1 MFHRFRRRR
10 SRYPCR
16 RYLIP
21 VTALGLAAGIL
32 LLQAAGVSQTMERG
46 LAGLGQRVSLWFTG
60 SPKPMDLPATD
71 SPTMWLPD
79 FSPDGLWEY
88 IEPDDSDSTAPP
100 PGNSIDHADNKDAA
114 EAVTITGGGNSYD
127 PSRVYI
133 KNLTD
138 YVIDTAALLAAKN
151 PVSITKN
158 DASLPQ
164 VLIVHTHGTEAYTP
178 SGSDQYKA
186 SGSYRTLDSSQN
198 MLRIGEEIT
207 QILNSRGI
215 GTVHS
220 TQLHDYPAYNG
231 AYNRALTDIKAWLKK
246 YPSIKLVIDVHRDAL
261 MEGDKVYKTVAQIE
275 GSPCAQLMLVTGT
288 DGGNLRHPNWK
299 QNAAFQVQLHHQLN
313 TAYPSI
319 MRPMSFRAGRY
330 NQHMT
335 TGSMLVEVGTCG
347 NTIQEALTAA
357 RLFAESLADLLLE
370 E

>member
-1 MFHRFRRRR
+1 MFYRAHRRR

-21 VTALGLAAGIL
+21 VTALGLAAFIL
-32 LLQAAGVSQTMERG
+32 LLQAAGVSRIMEQG
-46 LAGLGQRVSLWFTG
+46 LAGWGTKLSQLFSASQPLF
-60 SPKPMDLPATD
+60 DLPATD
-71 SPTMWLPD
+71 SPTMSLPD
-79 FSPDGLWEY
+79 FHPDDLWES
-88 IEPDDSDSTAPP
+88 IEPDDSDSAAPP
-100 PGNSIDHADNKDAA
+100 PTSSDPLTDKNTA

-127 PSRVYI
+127 PGRVYI

-138 YVIDTAALLAAKN
+138 YVIDTAALLRAKT
-151 PVSITKN
+151 PVSVTKS
-158 DASLPQ
+158 DTSKPQ

-178 SGSDQYKA
+178 SGSDKYTA
-186 SGSYRTLDSSQN
+186 SGSYRTLNSQQN
-198 MLRIGEEIT
+198 VLRIGEEIT
-207 QILNSRGI
+207 RMLNDRGI

-261 MEGDKVYKTVAQIE
+261 MEGNKVYKTVAQIE

-288 DGGNLRHPNWK
+288 DGGNLRHPNWM
-299 QNAAFQVQLHHQLN
+299 QNATFQVQLHHALN

-357 RLFAESLADLLLE
+357 RLFADTLADMLLNP
-370 E
+370 

>member
-10 SRYPCR
+10 SQYPCR

-21 VTALGLAAGIL
+21 ITALGLAGAIL
-32 LLQAAGVSQTMERG
+32 LLHSAGVSHAMERS
-46 LAGLGQRVSLWFTG
+46 LARLGSRLSLLF
-60 SPKPMDLPATD
+60 SDAQAPMDLPATD
-71 SPTMWLPD
+71 SPTMSLPD
-79 FSPDGLWEY
+79 FLPEDLWSSV
-88 IEPDDSDSTAPP
+88 EPDDSDGTVQL
-100 PGNSIDHADNKDAA
+100 PGDSVGNVPNDNAS
-114 EAVTITGGGNSYD
+114 EAVTITGGGNSFD
-127 PSRVYI
+127 PGQVYI

-138 YVIDTAALLAAKN
+138 YVIDTAALLAMKN
-151 PVSITKN
+151 PVSIQK
-158 DASLPQ
+158 DDPDLPQ

-178 SGSDQYKA
+178 SGSDQYA
-186 SGSYRTLDSSQN
+186 PSGSYRTLDSKQN

-207 QILNSRGI
+207 RILNSRGI

-220 TQLHDYPAYNG
+220 TTLHDYPAYSG
-231 AYNRALTDIKAWLKK
+231 AYSRALTDIKAWLKR

-288 DGGNLRHPNWK
+288 DGGNLSHPNWK
-299 QNAAFQVQLHHQLN
+299 QNAIFQVQLHHQLN

-357 RLFAESLADLLLE
+357 RLFAETLADMLLE
-370 E
+370 A